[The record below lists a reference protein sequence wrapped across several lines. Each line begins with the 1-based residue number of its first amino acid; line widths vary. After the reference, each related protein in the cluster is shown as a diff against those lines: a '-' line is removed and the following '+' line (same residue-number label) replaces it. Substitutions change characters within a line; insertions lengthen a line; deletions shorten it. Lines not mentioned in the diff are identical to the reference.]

1 MLSIFQETNQK
12 RFKTCAK
19 LFFKQTNLR
28 TILVSLRFEIITDCP
43 KFEFKDQLWNN
54 LLRHYIEQKGP
65 AVLFQMI
72 FHKFFI
78 NILHTVICDCINR
91 FIIYRNFPDKL
102 KLAEKTPI
110 PKYSSLKIGDYQ
122 PISISLT
129 VSKIFEIIYR
139 QLSCFELKFSK
150 YLCGFL
156 KKAFNPTSLLRLLT
170 SWQNRLSKGKAVGN
184 VLMDLSKAYGCLP
197 HDLLVTKLKKN
208 IWSFTVCVC

>member
-110 PKYSSLKIGDYQ
+110 PKNIPVFKLETINQSAFRL
-122 PISISLT
+122 L
-129 VSKIFEIIYR
+129 
-139 QLSCFELKFSK
+139 
-150 YLCGFL
+150 YLGFL
-156 KKAFNPTSLLRLLT
+156 KSSTDS
-170 SWQNRLSKGKAVGN
+170 
-184 VLMDLSKAYGCLP
+184 
-197 HDLLVTKLKKN
+197 
-208 IWSFTVCVC
+208 